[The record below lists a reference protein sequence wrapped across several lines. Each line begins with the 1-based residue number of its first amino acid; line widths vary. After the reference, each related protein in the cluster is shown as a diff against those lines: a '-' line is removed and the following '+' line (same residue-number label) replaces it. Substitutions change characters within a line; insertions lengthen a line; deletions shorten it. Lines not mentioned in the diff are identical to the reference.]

1 MESHPLDTITEFAG
15 GGIKMLHELK
25 IELQYFQVHKDD
37 RSYQIGDMLKLK
49 EYHKGNY
56 TGREI

>member
-1 MESHPLDTITEFAG
+1 
-15 GGIKMLHELK
+15 MLHELK